1 MSTQFANQLAE
12 QVPQWSNYVTL
23 PDDVKP
29 YLQYPVGD
37 VSRDSTMQ
45 ALVDAA
51 CYWVQD
57 YLGQPVAP
65 TLFFRRFDG
74 WSGYSG
80 AYITLPY
87 APILQ
92 YPALPVI
99 VEWWGSNGPQNIVL
113 QTPESQQAGSQCY
126 QLSALQGR
134 ITRTFA
140 GLVARPWFPGLQNVE
155 VEWWAGY
162 NPIPPTIRF
171 ATLELIKYWWTNTQ
185 QASRTGPRGS
195 SDYGG
200 SIEPNAGLYPGVPN
214 RVTEMLQSF
223 THYAIG

>member
-12 QVPQWSNYVTL
+12 QVPSWGNFLTL
-23 PDDVKP
+23 DDAHQ
-29 YLQYPVGD
+29 YLQIPSGD
-37 VSRDSTMQ
+37 TSRDSTLQ
-45 ALVDAA
+45 FTIDAA

-57 YLGQPVAP
+57 YLARPVAP

-80 AYITLPY
+80 AYLEVPY
-87 APILQ
+87 YPILQ

-113 QTPESQQAGSQCY
+113 QTPENQAGGAQCY
-126 QLSALQGR
+126 QLDALRGR
-134 ITRTFA
+134 LTRTFA

-162 NPIPPTIRF
+162 NPIPATIRW
-171 ATLELIKYWWTNTQ
+171 ATCELIAYWWRNTQ

-195 SDYGG
+195 NQDYGG
-200 SIEPNAGLYPGVPN
+200 SIDPSSSLWPGVPN
-214 RVTEMLQSF
+214 RVSEMLQP
-223 THYAIG
+223 YLQQGIG